1 MSPIDIDQ
9 NTRNAYNVYMHTIQ
23 YTIRGIPQDVDRV
36 LRKKAERSGKSF
48 NATVVEAL
56 TSALDLNKLDT
67 KRSIF
72 DRLPGS
78 TTLDQS
84 FFDAIEA
91 QSQIDPEMWK

>member
-1 MSPIDIDQ
+1 MSSINIDQ
-9 NTRNAYNVYMHTIQ
+9 NTRNTYNVYMHTIQ
-23 YTIRGIPQDVDRV
+23 YTIRGIPQDLDRV
-36 LRKKAERSGKSF
+36 IRKKAERSGKSF

-56 TSALDLNKLDT
+56 TRALDLDNSDK
-67 KRSIF
+67 KQSIF

-78 TTLDQS
+78 TTLDQA